1 MAEPH
6 RYTLTLILDPNL
18 NEGQLQIEKD
28 AVNALLARVE
38 GQLVEVD
45 EWGLRRLAYPIRKLG
60 EGHYAIYTL
69 KLPSGAPKALE
80 SALRLRDNVM
90 RALVVRDRP
99 EWRTRKTPEA
109 KTEATPA
116 A

>member
-1 MAEPH
+1 MKTH
-6 RYTLTLILDPNL
+6 RYTLTLIFDPNL
-18 NEGQLQIEKD
+18 NEAQLQIEKD

-38 GQLVEVD
+38 GELVEAD
-45 EWGLRRLAYPIRKLG
+45 EWGLRRLAYPIRKLT
-60 EGHYAIYTL
+60 EGYYAIYTL
-69 KLPSGAPKALE
+69 KLPSSAPKALE

-99 EWRTRKTPEA
+99 EWRTRKTPETKA
-109 KTEATPA
+109 EATPA